1 LTGTIRF
8 SRLGFVVP
16 APTPNHLPD
25 DYQLNVACPHCGAPI
40 GKPLSV
46 STRKGDTASVD
57 VRLKCTDCE
66 HSWIVQKL
74 THDDP
79 PA

>member
-1 LTGTIRF
+1 MVLSSPPPDRN
-8 SRLGFVVP
+8 
-16 APTPNHLPD
+16 PNHK
-25 DYQLNVACPHCGAPI
+25 LNVACPHCGAQI

-46 STRKGDTASVD
+46 STRKGDSGSVD
-57 VRLKCTDCE
+57 VKLKCGDCS

-74 THDDP
+74 THYEP

>member
-1 LTGTIRF
+1 VFIDSQCL
-8 SRLGFVVP
+8 SSP
-16 APTPNHLPD
+16 PSSESPD
-25 DYQLNVACPHCGAPI
+25 DQKLNVACPHCGARV

-46 STRKGDTASVD
+46 STRKGDSASVD
-57 VRLKCTDCE
+57 VKMNCSDCNQ
-66 HSWIVQKL
+66 SWIVQKL